1 MGPNMNETSDFSIW
15 KCISVSQC
23 SDRLV
28 IQKWWK
34 NKIYWICDNV
44 SHQNKWTHLLRRCG
58 CDETLCDMCL
68 GSHPPSVIKGMKIE
82 MRIRTDSVHTTVRD
96 LFLNLVYERQYVHV
110 VFKSKLSM
118 ECLPLEAAV
127 PEHTVTSRLFIWA
140 ELVYSTLSLFLL

>member
-1 MGPNMNETSDFSIW
+1 MGRNMNETS
-15 KCISVSQC
+15 VSRC
-23 SDRLV
+23 SDKWLLKNGLV

-58 CDETLCDMCL
+58 CDETPCDMCL

-82 MRIRTDSVHTTVRD
+82 MRIWTDSVHTTVRD

-118 ECLPLEAAV
+118 ELELEPVEAAV
-127 PEHTVTSRLFIWA
+127 PEHTFTSRLCPFGLNWCTA
-140 ELVYSTLSLFLL
+140 HFHCS